1 MLCYTLKQSNINYT
15 LVFTN
20 KYNTSHKIIVILL
33 ALFILTI
40 QYVPASSKTLVVLL
54 GSSNNEL
61 LFDRIN
67 TATESVLG
75 SPDEVDWFLSGG
87 FTSDKQISEAKK
99 METIISRYRLENS
112 TWSYILDEQA
122 QNTSENLVQLELFLD
137 TIDYSYNN
145 MMLVTSGFH
154 EKRAK
159 KMVSMLSKLNKYNWD
174 FVSGTLSFHDS
185 DYWETIH
192 IKNVESDIKKA
203 IAKIY

>member
-1 MLCYTLKQSNINYT
+1 M
-15 LVFTN
+15 
-20 KYNTSHKIIVILL
+20 
-33 ALFILTI
+33 TI
-40 QYVPASSKTLVVLL
+40 QYLSVSSKTLVVLL

-87 FTSDKQISEAKK
+87 FTSDVTQSESKK
-99 METIISRYRLENS
+99 MEKIISNYRLENS
-112 TWSYILDEQA
+112 TWNYILD
-122 QNTSENLVQLELFLD
+122 QNSKNSSENLVYLELFLNRL
-137 TIDYSYNN
+137 DYSYER

-154 EKRAK
+154 VNRVK
-159 KMVSMLSKLNKYNWD
+159 KMISMLSKLNKYNWD

-192 IKNVESDIKKA
+192 IQNVESDIKKA
-203 IAKIY
+203 LSKIY

>member
-1 MLCYTLKQSNINYT
+1 M
-15 LVFTN
+15 
-20 KYNTSHKIIVILL
+20 

-40 QYVPASSKTLVVLL
+40 QYVSVSSKILVVLL

-67 TATESVLG
+67 TATDSVLG

-87 FTSDKQISEAKK
+87 YTSDVTQSESIK
-99 METIISRYRLENS
+99 MKTIISRYRLENS
-112 TWSYILDEQA
+112 TWNYILDQNSV
-122 QNTSENLVQLELFLD
+122 NTSENLVQLEVFLD
-137 TIDYSYNN
+137 TINYSYET

-159 KMVSMLSKLNKYNWD
+159 KMISMLSKLNKYNWD

-185 DYWETIH
+185 YYWESIH

-203 IAKIY
+203 LIKIY

>member
-1 MLCYTLKQSNINYT
+1 M
-15 LVFTN
+15 
-20 KYNTSHKIIVILL
+20 
-33 ALFILTI
+33 
-40 QYVPASSKTLVVLL
+40 SSKTLVVLL

-112 TWSYILDEQA
+112 IWNYILDQNS
-122 QNTSENLVQLELFLD
+122 QNTSENLVNLEEFLD
-137 TIDYSYNN
+137 TIDYSYET

-159 KMVSMLSKLNKYNWD
+159 KMISMLSKLNKYNWD

-185 DYWETIH
+185 DFWETIH
-192 IKNVESDIKKA
+192 IKNVESDISFS
-203 IAKIY
+203 I

>member
-1 MLCYTLKQSNINYT
+1 
-15 LVFTN
+15 
-20 KYNTSHKIIVILL
+20 
-33 ALFILTI
+33 
-40 QYVPASSKTLVVLL
+40 
-54 GSSNNEL
+54 
-61 LFDRIN
+61 
-67 TATESVLG
+67 
-75 SPDEVDWFLSGG
+75 
-87 FTSDKQISEAKK
+87 

-112 TWSYILDEQA
+112 IWNYILDEQA
-122 QNTSENLVQLELFLD
+122 QNTSENLVQLEVFLD

-185 DYWETIH
+185 HYWESIH
-192 IKNVESDIKKA
+192 IQNVESDIKKA

>member
-1 MLCYTLKQSNINYT
+1 MT
-15 LVFTN
+15 
-20 KYNTSHKIIVILL
+20 
-33 ALFILTI
+33 LFILTI
-40 QYVPASSKTLVVLL
+40 QYVSVSSKTLVVLL

-112 TWSYILDEQA
+112 TWNYILDQNS
-122 QNTSENLVQLELFLD
+122 QNTSENLVNLEEFLD
-137 TIDYSYNN
+137 TIDYSYET

-159 KMVSMLSKLNKYNWD
+159 KMISMLSKLNKYNWD